1 MTVSIYLDIE
11 TRPTSRSDVRERVA
25 ADVAPPGNYKSADT
39 IAKWWSEQ
47 GDAKKAEAIN
57 RTALDGTWGEIVCI
71 GYAVDNGMIAV
82 CHEDDEG
89 GTLRSFVEA
98 LRMSCHDVPAWE
110 KRATYIGHNVAAFDL
125 RFIWQRSRIHGIELP
140 KWPLERYPKA
150 PYVYDTMTEWAGF
163 GGRISQHDLEAA
175 FGLERMDPL
184 ENGGADVAAAL
195 DAGRL
200 DDVVAHCA
208 EDVRLLRDI
217 YRRMSGWHEADHE

>member
-1 MTVSIYLDIE
+1 MLRIFVDIE
-11 TRPTSRSDVRERVA
+11 TRPTSRMSVREAVT
-25 ADVAPPGNYKSADT
+25 ADIGPPGNYKSAEA
-39 IAKWWSEQ
+39 IAKWWSEN
-47 GDAKKAEAIN
+47 GEAKRADAIA

-71 GYAVDNGMIAV
+71 GYAVNDRPVSVITADT
-82 CHEDDEG
+82 ERD
-89 GTLRSFVEA
+89 TLANFVRA
-98 LRMSCHDVPAWE
+98 LTLECDATPAWQMN
-110 KRATYIGHNVAAFDL
+110 ACYIGHNVAAFDL
-125 RFIWQRSRIHGIELP
+125 RCIWQRSRIHGIELP

-175 FGLERMDPL
+175 FGLERTDPL

-208 EDVRLLRDI
+208 EDVRLLREI
-217 YRRMSGWHEADHE
+217 YRRMSGWHETDHE

>member
-1 MTVSIYLDIE
+1 MIRIFLDCE
-11 TRPTSRSDVRERVA
+11 TRPTSRMSVREAVT
-25 ADVAPPGNYKSADT
+25 ADIGPPGNYKSAEA
-39 IAKWWSEQ
+39 IAKWWAEN
-47 GDAKKAEAIN
+47 GEAKRVDAIN

-71 GYAVDNGMIAV
+71 GYAVDDGIIGVIHSDTEA
-82 CHEDDEG
+82 D
-89 GTLRSFVEA
+89 TLRAFVSA
-98 LRMSCHDVPAWE
+98 LSMSCHDVPAWQMN
-110 KRATYIGHNVAAFDL
+110 AQYIGHNIAGFDL
-125 RFIWQRSRIHGIELP
+125 RFIWQRSRIHGVALP

-163 GGRISQHDLEAA
+163 GGRISQRNLELA
-175 FGLERMDPL
+175 FGLERTDPL

-208 EDVRLLRDI
+208 EDVRLLREI